1 MTVRILSAGDSTA
14 ALVDDVLFDCGTGI
28 LAAAAFGGVRL
39 DGVRLDGVRH
49 LLLSGTG
56 PDRIDPALAAAPPTG
71 LRIHPP
77 GTGPV
82 RLANGAATELIAGAW
97 LLETADRLVLHAP
110 DPLPPGT
117 LDPLADR
124 SVTLTVPA
132 PTAQLI
138 AAGGIVRRP
147 VSRVLVTGGS
157 RSGKSQLAEELL
169 ADRSDVVYLATGPM
183 PDHTDAEWARRI
195 QVHRDRRPAAWT
207 TVETL
212 DAAAILASDGPAVL
226 LDGLGTWLAGVMD
239 ETGLWDDRPGAVEA
253 LQGRTADLVDAW
265 RGSVRDVVA
274 VTDEVGSGVV
284 PATSSGRL
292 FRDELGRLN
301 AAIAAGSDEVW
312 LVTAGIGQRLR

>member
-14 ALVDDVLFDCGTGI
+14 ALVDGVLFDCGTGI
-28 LAAAAFGGVRL
+28 LAAAAFGGI
-39 DGVRLDGVRH
+39 RLDGVRH

-56 PDRIDPALAAAPPTG
+56 SDRLDPALAAAPPTG

-77 GTGPV
+77 GSGPV
-82 RLANGAATELIAGAW
+82 RLANGTATELRPGAW
-97 LLETADRLVLHAP
+97 LLETADGLVLHAP
-110 DPLPPGT
+110 EPLPPGT
-117 LDPLADR
+117 LDAFADR
-124 SVTLTVPA
+124 SVTLTVLNPA
-132 PTAQLI
+132 DRLI
-138 AAGGIVRRP
+138 EAGGIVRRP

-157 RSGKSQLAEELL
+157 RSGKSQLAEERL
-169 ADRSDVVYLATGPM
+169 ADRAEVVYLATGPV
-183 PDHTDAEWARRI
+183 PDNSDPEWAGRI
-195 QVHRDRRPAAWT
+195 QAHRGRRPASWT

-212 DAAAILASDGPAVL
+212 DAAGILTLDGPAVL

-239 ETGLWDDRPGAVEA
+239 ETGLWEKRPGAVEA
-253 LQGRTADLVDAW
+253 LRIRTAELVAAW

-284 PATSSGRL
+284 PATASGRL